1 MSRLGPVAAAAGAA
15 AAARRGIAAA
25 ALALLAAAPAGANGV
40 VRDTLPIPELVWVVA
55 IEGAPADSA
64 LRAAFERGLK
74 AGFDRGVLRT
84 ERRVSRAT
92 GFVPGLPLTNRFHQL
107 FGTSGEGAW
116 QFQAAIEPVAGLES
130 AKPVVEVTLIIH
142 SPAMVEANARP
153 LPVRRRLVATVAPA
167 SAVQYARL
175 LGDAIATLGLE
186 HMHRLLGDLG
196 DADRMW
202 LEGFE
207 RAVARATPGR

>member
-1 MSRLGPVAAAAGAA
+1 MSRRRPAPAALAALA
-15 AAARRGIAAA
+15 GIAAA
-25 ALALLAAAPAGANGV
+25 ALALLPVPAGANGV

-64 LRAAFERGLK
+64 LRAAFDRGLK
-74 AGFDRGVLRT
+74 AGFDRGMLRT
-84 ERRVSRAT
+84 ERKVPRTT

-116 QFQAAIEPVAGLES
+116 QFQAAIEAVAGLDS
-130 AKPVVEVTLIIH
+130 AKPVVDVTLIIH

-167 SAVQYARL
+167 AAVQYARL

-196 DADRMW
+196 DSDRMW

-207 RAVARATPGR
+207 RAVARAAPGR